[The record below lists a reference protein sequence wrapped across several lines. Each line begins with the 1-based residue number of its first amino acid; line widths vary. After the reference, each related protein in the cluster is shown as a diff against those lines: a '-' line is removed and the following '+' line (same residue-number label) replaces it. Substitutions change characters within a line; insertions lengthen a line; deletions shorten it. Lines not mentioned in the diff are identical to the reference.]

1 MNTST
6 MILLNL
12 NLLNSILVGPIET
25 KYLSSNDYDL
35 ISYMACEKN
44 DDALVNEHL
53 LSWKNWGY
61 NSYSD
66 LPTKIK
72 NSREGLGNFDLDS
85 LLDEKDR
92 KRIEQ
97 ILTSSGS
104 LTLKS
109 EALSC
114 KVNLNKTKGFV
125 PKKTIYTY
133 SYPILL
139 KGTNQELYGII
150 LEQETFELNSEIWL
164 KVYVKRSGSW
174 ELVYEILKGFS

>member
-1 MNTST
+1 
-6 MILLNL
+6 MIFLKVFLASLL
-12 NLLNSILVGPIET
+12 
-25 KYLSSNDYDL
+25 L
-35 ISYMACEKN
+35 ISVPDTKKEYRNEYELINYLTCEIN
-44 DDALVNEHL
+44 DFALVDERF

-61 NSYSD
+61 DSYSD

-164 KVYVKRSGSW
+164 KIYVKRSGSW
-174 ELVYEILKGFS
+174 ELVYEIQKGFS

>member
-1 MNTST
+1 MV
-6 MILLNL
+6 M
-12 NLLNSILVGPIET
+12 ET
-25 KYLSSNDYDL
+25 QSKFSDEFDL
-35 ISYMACEKN
+35 INYLACEKN
-44 DDALVNEHL
+44 DSALVDEQL

-61 NSYSD
+61 DSYSD

-72 NSREGLGNFDLDS
+72 NLSNSKGNFDLDS

-133 SYPILL
+133 SYPILI
-139 KGTNQELYGII
+139 KGTNQELYGNI

-164 KVYVKRSGSW
+164 KIYVKRSGSW
-174 ELVYEILKGFS
+174 ELVYEIQKGFS